1 MNEQV
6 QPDDLD
12 ALMQRIRANVEA
24 RKASTE
30 AQVIV
35 PDNVS
40 AVAAPIDAGR
50 QHYAA
55 VEILAFYDVAFL
67 RAAHLAILGRE
78 PDGEVASRL
87 LQQLRLGDI
96 TRIDVIDTLRA
107 SDEAGVR
114 GVRISGLGRARFAD
128 NIRRSAITRKLAA
141 LVRISRNIPRLASY
155 MRQVISRVDLAE
167 RKVQQLEGQL
177 KEALAARAAAE
188 ARMLERIETL
198 SGRVANIE
206 ERSQAAGE
214 RDGDR

>member
-24 RKASTE
+24 RKASAE
-30 AQVIV
+30 AQVIA
-35 PDNVS
+35 PDNAP

-55 VEILAFYDVAFL
+55 AEILAFYDVAFL
-67 RAAHLAILGRE
+67 RAAHLAVLGRE

-114 GVRISGLGRARFAD
+114 GVRISGLGRERFVD

-155 MRQVISRVDLAE
+155 MRQVISRVDLTE

-177 KEALAARAAAE
+177 KEALAARAASE
-188 ARMLERIETL
+188 AQLLQRIEAL
-198 SGRVANIE
+198 SSRIAAIEGR
-206 ERSQAAGE
+206 SSPGGE
-214 RDGDR
+214 KAGDR